1 MTITSQLLEAY
12 VKCRTKCWLRYVGE
26 NPTGNAYSEW
36 VQATNEA
43 YRAEGVKR
51 LVAEAPDG
59 GRVATSPTDNLK
71 TATWRMAA
79 DIPTRAPNLETRIS
93 IVERVF
99 LCVRGGID
107 ADLRQQR
114 QRRVRA
120 GIDHDVAQ
128 RGGRWQCKSA
138 DRHAVHGSQQH
149 DALDDVARVASAA
162 ARFSTRFPQIPLSVI
177 SRDAS
182 ARDATSS
189 IFNDLQAAGSISN
202 LVGRWGIGKRIGT
215 VCKNSRWLPP
225 QCADFRRLHRA
236 D

>member
-1 MTITSQLLEAY
+1 MSMTITSQLLEAY

-128 RGGRWQCKSA
+128 RGGQQAGRWQCESA
-138 DRHAVHGSQQH
+138 ERHVVHGPQQH
-149 DALDDVARVASAA
+149 DALDEVAR
-162 ARFSTRFPQIPLSVI
+162 RHQP
-177 SRDAS
+177 
-182 ARDATSS
+182 
-189 IFNDLQAAGSISN
+189 
-202 LVGRWGIGKRIGT
+202 RIGSGGGWPRIE
-215 VCKNSRWLPP
+215 VAGVRRNDGFGHRFGARSGSGCAMGGRSFIIRLFLGAPP
-225 QCADFRRLHRA
+225 APTTADPRIAAVGSSSLH
-236 D
+236 